1 MEEDLAPVLA
11 ALAGRGIFTEVM
23 PVLKTVEEALQRSPL
38 FLDMVHDALILH
50 DRRGFFRWVLGA
62 MKARL
67 DELGSRRVYKDR
79 RWYWILK
86 PDFKPGEIQ
95 SYLVKARTRLLILD
109 VLLKEDDFS
118 DVVREAQE
126 AVELALKAVLRSIG
140 IEPPKWHDVGSLI
153 VAHKRLLPAVVGRCA
168 ARMAEISKRLRKE
181 RELAF
186 YGDIDF
192 IPTEEYTAA
201 DAARAIRDARW
212 IVSMAG
218 KAVPASE

>member
-1 MEEDLAPVLA
+1 MTNVSLA
-11 ALAGRGIFTEVM
+11 
-23 PVLKTVEEALQRSPL
+23 QC
-38 FLDMVHDALILH
+38 
-50 DRRGFFRWVLGA
+50 
-62 MKARL
+62 
-67 DELGSRRVYKDR
+67 
-79 RWYWILK
+79 
-86 PDFKPGEIQ
+86 
-95 SYLVKARTRLLILD
+95 YLVKARTRLLILD

-140 IEPPKWHDVGSLI
+140 IEPPKWHDVGGLI
-153 VAHKRLLPAVVGRCA
+153 VAHKRLLPAMVGRGA

-186 YGDIDF
+186 YGDLDF

-201 DAARAIRDARW
+201 DASRAIRDARW